1 MVETAK
7 DRVDHKPR
15 TKSIWQRSV
24 KSMEAAIIRFHRANE
39 IRCYETVSY
48 PTMLILP
55 NIFF

>member
-1 MVETAK
+1 MTKVETAK

-24 KSMEAAIIRFHRANE
+24 MEAAIIWFHRANE